1 MVALRHGIPWA
12 GLAAAPIAWAA
23 NHQLSYMIVP
33 WVCASGINIIPL
45 IALVFAALAA
55 GGAFISWGSLQ
66 APQEIVAEPHAG
78 GHPRRMLAAVSI
90 LFALLLTLLL
100 LIQGAAALVI
110 DACGR

>member
-1 MVALRHGIPWA
+1 MIPLRPSIPWA
-12 GLAAAPIAWAA
+12 GLAAAPTAWAA
-23 NHQLSYMIVP
+23 NHQLTYMIVP
-33 WVCASGINIIPL
+33 WVCASGVNIIPL

-78 GHPRRMLAAVSI
+78 GHPRRMLAAISI

>member
-1 MVALRHGIPWA
+1 MVAFRHRIPWA